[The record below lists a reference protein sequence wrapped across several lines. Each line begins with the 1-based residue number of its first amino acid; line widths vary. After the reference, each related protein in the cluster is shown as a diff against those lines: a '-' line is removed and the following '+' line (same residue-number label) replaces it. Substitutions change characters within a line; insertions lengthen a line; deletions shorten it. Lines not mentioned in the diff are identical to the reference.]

1 MSIGVSLALIT
12 VGAILTFA
20 LEREA
25 EGINLDTVGI
35 ILMIVGA
42 LGLIISAL
50 FWSSWSPYGRGR
62 RSATVGRSRTVVSE
76 REDPLA

>member
-25 EGINLDTVGI
+25 EGIDLNAVGI
-35 ILMIVGA
+35 ILMIIGVVGLA
-42 LGLIISAL
+42 ISAL
-50 FWSSWSPYGRGR
+50 FWSSWAPYN
-62 RSATVGRSRTVVSE
+62 RSRRTSTVMQE
-76 REDPLA
+76 TEDPYA